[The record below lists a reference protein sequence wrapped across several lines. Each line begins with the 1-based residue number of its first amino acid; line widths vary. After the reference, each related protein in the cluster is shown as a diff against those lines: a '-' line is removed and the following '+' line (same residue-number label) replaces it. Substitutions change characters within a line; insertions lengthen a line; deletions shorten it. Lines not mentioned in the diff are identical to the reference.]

1 MAFLHAVMTSG
12 VNFLLKHSPPV
23 CFRIRR
29 LCNVSV
35 SMVALKSVLF
45 FLTTL
50 AALLRTQLISQNYTV
65 CNGHNV
71 GF

>member
-50 AALLRTQLISQNYTV
+50 KILSHEALL
-65 CNGHNV
+65 
-71 GF
+71 